1 MVIGRGFYHSMYT
14 PSSLP
19 VDVDIS
25 QYWPYLFSGARSYRS
40 LVPTMIAIA
49 LLSLAIGNKSFQK
62 LPYCEGD
69 GDAGVE
75 DDDDY
80 PSHHW

>member
-1 MVIGRGFYHSMYT
+1 MGFYQSMYT

-25 QYWPYLFSGARSYRS
+25 QYWPQLFSGARSYRC

-49 LLSLAIGNKSFQK
+49 LLSLAIGKKSFQK
-62 LPYCEGD
+62 LPHRYCD
-69 GDAGVE
+69 GHGGVE

-80 PSHHW
+80 PSHH

>member
-1 MVIGRGFYHSMYT
+1 
-14 PSSLP
+14 
-19 VDVDIS
+19 
-25 QYWPYLFSGARSYRS
+25 
-40 LVPTMIAIA
+40 MIAIA

-62 LPYCEGD
+62 LPHRYGD

-80 PSHHW
+80 PSHH